1 MASSRPPKKSKVP
14 DLSEGSDVPRFRI
27 DDPTSAF
34 PIGAL
39 GDVESIEEDPV
50 PISPA
55 GNPATPGRGA
65 KDKSTPPPTPFRPV
79 VAGVDLRWLALSL
92 AAGAV
97 LAVFVVAVFGT
108 VVLLVRS

>member
-14 DLSEGSDVPRFRI
+14 DLSERSDVPRFRI

-39 GDVESIEEDPV
+39 GDVESIDDDPS
-50 PISPA
+50 PLPAASPA
-55 GNPATPGRGA
+55 ALPGT
-65 KDKSTPPPTPFRPV
+65 KEKSTPPPTPFRPV
-79 VAGVDLRWLALSL
+79 VAGVDLRWLVFSL

-97 LAVFVVAVFGT
+97 LAVFVVAAFGM
-108 VVLLVRS
+108 VVLIVRS